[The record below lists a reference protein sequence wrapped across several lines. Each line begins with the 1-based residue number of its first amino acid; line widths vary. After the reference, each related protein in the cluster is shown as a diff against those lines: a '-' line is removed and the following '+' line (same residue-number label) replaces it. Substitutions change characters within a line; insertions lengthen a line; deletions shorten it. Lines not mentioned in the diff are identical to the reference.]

1 MKPIKPAGRSIN
13 HTPWWQHV
21 INALA
26 VIAFTGLMGIVL
38 VEWAAGCG
46 ETYTD
51 ANGVEHKYECLILD
65 GVNRGDR

>member
-1 MKPIKPAGRSIN
+1 MKPIKPMGKPIN

-21 INALA
+21 INVLA

-51 ANGVEHKYECLILD
+51 ANGVEHKHECLILD
-65 GVNRGDR
+65 GVNRK